1 MTRPATRIATLNNGV
16 EMPMLGLGVFQSPP
30 EETAA
35 AVGAAIADGYRLID
49 TAAARRPRRWCCA
62 GTSNTGSLQSRSR

>member
-1 MTRPATRIATLNNGV
+1 MTQPGTRIATLNNGV

-35 AVGAAIADGYRLID
+35 AVEPRSPTAIA
-49 TAAARRPRRWCCA
+49 
-62 GTSNTGSLQSRSR
+62 